1 MTTTFPARHS
11 ATKTPPCG
19 STVSQ
24 RGVPWVLYA
33 ATIAQGLPPLVA
45 LRYGRRLPTPRVWV
59 GAWCLTLLAADG
71 MQLWFRSSGTSNLW
85 LNYILVPLY
94 NTMMLWALSLW
105 QEDPVSRLAFRVAIP
120 LDLLTLAALIPAA
133 KSASVFNQFTW
144 PFQALVLLAGSLY
157 TLVTRA
163 SREPERVTSRDWFWV
178 TLGTSLFFGFRVALL
193 PFIELTL
200 SSNQDLARFA
210 YIVSAWVDIL
220 AYILIA
226 RGMVC
231 PLPQARSGGFS

>member
-1 MTTTFPARHS
+1 M
-11 ATKTPPCG
+11 
-19 STVSQ
+19 
-24 RGVPWVLYA
+24 
-33 ATIAQGLPPLVA
+33 
-45 LRYGRRLPTPRVWV
+45 
-59 GAWCLTLLAADG
+59 LLAADG
-71 MQLWFRSSGTSNLW
+71 MQLWFRTSGTSNLW

-94 NTMMLWALSLW
+94 NTIMLWALSLW

-120 LDLLTLAALIPAA
+120 LDLLALAALIPAA
-133 KSASVFNQFTW
+133 KSASMFNQFTW

-163 SREPERVTSRDWFWV
+163 IREPERVTSRDWFWV

-210 YIVSAWVDIL
+210 YTVSAWADIV